1 MNDPH
6 ILGTERIGK
15 LLVQYS
21 IPAIIG
27 MTITSLYN
35 IIDSIFIGHGVGA
48 MGIAGLAIT
57 FPLMNLVVA
66 FCTVVSAGGSTISSI
81 RLGQKDTDGAT
92 EVLNHTLMLCLV
104 NAFLFGGISFI
115 FLDEILRFFGASN
128 ETLPYARNFMQIILL
143 GTPVTY
149 TMIGLNN
156 IMRATGYPKKAM
168 LTSMVTVVCN
178 IILAPIFI
186 FHFGWGIRGAAT
198 ATVISQFIGMIWVV
212 SHFLQKTSIVRLQP
226 GFWKMKKRI
235 ISSIFSIGMSPFLMN
250 VTACVTVIIVNN
262 SLQRYGGDM
271 AIGAYGI
278 MNRLLVLYVMIV
290 LGLTMG
296 MQPIV
301 GYNFGAQKYDRVKAT
316 LRLSILTGVCI
327 TSTGFIICELFPH
340 AVSAVFTS
348 DGQLIDMASRGVRI
362 GIAMFPLVGAQIVI
376 GNFFQSIGK
385 AKISIFLS
393 LTRQLLYLLPGLII
407 LPRYMG
413 LDGIW
418 TCMPVSDFFAFVTAV
433 IALWIYVKKLNRMSP
448 LNTKSFK
455 IVRGYARHHAA
466 VEQVYRAVCKRGIVP
481 GVRHHD
487 NGSAFPVQFRQQVH
501 HFRTVLGVQVTG
513 RLIGKNQFRV
523 RHHGAGNGYTL
534 LLTAGKLLRKV
545 LGTVADVHPFQ
556 DIIYHALAFTRFHAQ
571 IGKRQFYIF
580 VNVQLI
586 YQVEALE
593 HESQLAFAHA
603 GTFFLFQVR
612 HFLPKQLIT
621 AFRRIVQQTE
631 YIQ

>member
-186 FHFGWGIRGAAT
+186 FHFDWGIRGAAT

-250 VTACVTVIIVNN
+250 VTACVIVIIVNN

-301 GYNFGAQKYDRVKAT
+301 GYNFGAQKIDRVKQT
-316 LRLSILTGVCI
+316 LKLGIISGVVI
-327 TSTGFIICELFPH
+327 TSSGFLICEFFPH
-340 AVSAVFTS
+340 AVSAVFTDS
-348 DGQLIDMASRGVRI
+348 DELIGLAVDGLRLTVL
-362 GIAMFPLVGAQIVI
+362 MFPFVGAQIVI

-385 AKISIFLS
+385 VKISIFLS
-393 LTRQLLYLLPGLII
+393 LTRQLLYLLPCLLLFPHWWGLK
-407 LPRYMG
+407 
-413 LDGIW
+413 GIW
-418 TCMPVSDFFAFVTAV
+418 ISLPVSDSLAFITAV
-433 IALWIYVKKLNRMSP
+433 ISLMIYIKKVSKEHP
-448 LNTKSFK
+448 
-455 IVRGYARHHAA
+455 IA
-466 VEQVYRAVCKRGIVP
+466 
-481 GVRHHD
+481 D
-487 NGSAFPVQFRQQVH
+487 
-501 HFRTVLGVQVTG
+501 
-513 RLIGKNQFRV
+513 
-523 RHHGAGNGYTL
+523 
-534 LLTAGKLLRKV
+534 KV
-545 LGTVADVHPFQ
+545 A
-556 DIIYHALAFTRFHAQ
+556 
-571 IGKRQFYIF
+571 
-580 VNVQLI
+580 
-586 YQVEALE
+586 E
-593 HESQLAFAHA
+593 
-603 GTFFLFQVR
+603 
-612 HFLPKQLIT
+612 
-621 AFRRIVQQTE
+621 
-631 YIQ
+631 